1 MEVWFVDQMYVHFR
15 VLGDI
20 RHSEKA
26 AEPQRLENVK
36 KKMTV
41 FNPWTKVV
49 SKPKDAG

>member
-1 MEVWFVDQMYVHFR
+1 MEVWFVDQMYMHFH
-15 VLGDI
+15 VPGDI
-20 RHSEKA
+20 RHVENA
-26 AEPQRLENVK
+26 VAPQCLENVE